1 MKRGKYVYLAEC
13 KSVREGKKVRTVT
26 VRYIGREG
34 DQKGVLADPKQMP
47 YSWNPPERSSRH
59 GDVALLWEL
68 AKELKISETIDRI
81 CLGRSGIQ
89 GITPGKLLTIWAI
102 NRVIDPQS
110 ATQLDQWIQTT
121 SLPSIVGFSSKNL
134 RKDDFYAALDA
145 VAYFDKNVG
154 KICENIS
161 RIEEMLYS
169 HWRDSHPL
177 PLGEEEVIAY
187 DLTAVPYFG
196 ETCPIAA
203 NGYNASHSQDK
214 QIKMGVLISKFDKLP
229 ISHNIYPGN
238 FNDII
243 TMEGIVP
250 RLDDFA
256 INEGTLIW
264 DRGNTSK
271 KTVTTLERFGWELV
285 CGVAKRSKEVV
296 NIVSTTD
303 VAPNLENH
311 VPCGKKGHIYA
322 IQKTAELFGEE
333 RNVVVYL
340 NLDKSTRCLA
350 ERNYKLNE
358 ISEKLKKI
366 QDNKDGLTPES
377 IKKIVNIVLKD
388 YKKFFEIRWAE
399 NDNPCF
405 TWEIKHDERILAE
418 KTTGKYLLY
427 ATNKE
432 ISAHDVVMMY
442 LNKDYVEKF
451 FRDTK
456 SENEIAPVRHQ
467 LESRVRASMFV
478 GVLAY
483 RLKAALAFLIKSSE
497 SKDIVYSPSEFIKF
511 LGRVERAEVKHDDQ
525 SEFFFFNLS
534 KKLKDQAIALNMKTL
549 FPSGDQDAA

>member
-1 MKRGKYVYLAEC
+1 MKRGKYIYLAEC

-26 VRYIGREG
+26 IRYLGREG
-34 DQKGVLADPKQMP
+34 DQKVVPADTKQEP
-47 YSWNPPERSSRH
+47 YKWKPPERSSRH
-59 GDVALLWEL
+59 GDVALLWQL
-68 AKELKISETIDRI
+68 AEDLKISQTIDRI
-81 CLGRSGIQ
+81 CLGKSEIQ
-89 GITPGKLLTIWAI
+89 GISPGKLLTIWAI

-121 SLPSIVGFSSKNL
+121 SLPSIIGFSSKNL

-145 VAYFDKNVG
+145 VAYFDRNLG

-196 ETCPIAA
+196 DTCPLAA
-203 NGYNASHSQDK
+203 NGYNASHSLDK

-229 ISHNIYPGN
+229 ISHQIYPGN

-250 RLDDFA
+250 KLNDFA
-256 INEGTLIW
+256 IKEGTLVW

-271 KTVTTLERFGWELV
+271 QTVTTLERYGWELI
-285 CGVAKRSKEVV
+285 CGVAKRSKEAID
-296 NIVSTTD
+296 IVSNID
-303 VAPNLENH
+303 VTPNLENH

-322 IQKTAELFGEE
+322 ILKTAKLFGEE

-340 NLDKSTRCLA
+340 NLEKSTRCLA

-358 ISEKLKKI
+358 ISDKLKNL
-366 QDNKDGLTPES
+366 QDNKDKLSSES
-377 IKKIVNIVLKD
+377 IKKMVNVVLKD
-388 YKKFFEIRWAE
+388 YKKFFEIIWKE
-399 NDNPCF
+399 DDKPCF

-418 KTTGKYLLY
+418 KTVGKYLLY

-432 ISAHDVVMMY
+432 LSAQDVVMMY

-456 SENEIAPVRHQ
+456 SENEISPIRHQ
-467 LESRVRASMFV
+467 LEPRVRASMFV

-483 RLKAALAFLIKSSE
+483 RLKAALAFLIKSSK
-497 SKDIVYSPSEFIKF
+497 SKDITHSPSEFIRL
-511 LGRVERAEVKHDDQ
+511 LGRVERVEVKHDDQ
-525 SEFFFFNLS
+525 SEFFFFNLT
-534 KKLKDQAIALNMKTL
+534 KKLKDQVVALNMKNL
-549 FPSGDQDAA
+549 FSSKDQDAA

>member
-1 MKRGKYVYLAEC
+1 MRD
-13 KSVREGKKVRTVT
+13 GKKVRTVT
-26 VRYIGREG
+26 VRYLGREG
-34 DQKGVLADPKQMP
+34 DQKGVLAEPKEKP
-47 YSWNPPERSSRH
+47 YSWKPPERSSRH

-68 AKELKISETIDRI
+68 AEELKISQIIDRI
-81 CLGRSGIQ
+81 CLGRSEIQ

-102 NRVIDPQS
+102 NRIIDPQS

-145 VAYFDKNVG
+145 VAYFDKNLG

-161 RIEEMLYS
+161 RVEEMLYS
-169 HWRDSHPL
+169 HWRESHPL
-177 PLGEEEVIAY
+177 PLGEEEEIAY
-187 DLTAVPYFG
+187 DLTALPFFG
-196 ETCPIAA
+196 DTCPLAA

-256 INEGTLIW
+256 IKEGTLIW
-264 DRGNTSK
+264 DRGNTSQ
-271 KTVTTLERFGWELV
+271 KTVTTLERYGWELV
-285 CGVAKRSKEVV
+285 CGVAKRSKEAI

-303 VAPNLENH
+303 IFPNLENH

-358 ISEKLKKI
+358 ISDKLKSL
-366 QDNKDGLTPES
+366 QDNKDGLNPEFMR
-377 IKKIVNIVLKD
+377 KMVNVVLKD
-388 YKKFFEIRWAE
+388 YLKFFDIRWAE
-399 NDNPCF
+399 NDKSCF
-405 TWEIKHDERILAE
+405 TWEIKHDKRILAE
-418 KTTGKYLLY
+418 KTVGKYLLY
-427 ATNKE
+427 ATNEE
-432 ISAHDVVMMY
+432 ISAQDVVMMY

-456 SENEIAPVRHQ
+456 SENEISPVRHL

-483 RLKAALAFLIKSSE
+483 RLKAALTFLIKSSK
-497 SKDIVYSPSEFIKF
+497 SKDIIYSPSEFIKL
-511 LGRVERAEVKHDDQ
+511 LGRVERAEMEHDDQ
-525 SEFFFFNLS
+525 LEFFFFNLT
-534 KKLKDQAIALNMKTL
+534 KKLKDQVVALNMKNL
-549 FPSGDQDAA
+549 FSSGNQNVA

>member
-1 MKRGKYVYLAEC
+1 MKRGKNVDLAEC

-26 VRYIGREG
+26 VNYLGREG
-34 DQKGVLADPKQMP
+34 DQKGSPAGPKQEP
-47 YSWNPPERSSRH
+47 YCWKPPERSSRH

-68 AKELKISETIDRI
+68 AEELKISQTIDRI
-81 CLGRSGIQ
+81 CLGRSDIQ

-110 ATQLDQWIQTT
+110 ATQLDQWIKTT
-121 SLPSIVGFSSKNL
+121 SLPSIIGFSSKNL

-145 VAYFDKNVG
+145 VAYFDKNLG

-169 HWRDSHPL
+169 YWRESHPL

-187 DLTAVPYFG
+187 DLTAIPFFG
-196 ETCPIAA
+196 DTCPLAA

-214 QIKMGVLISKFDKLP
+214 QIKMGVLISQFDKLP
-229 ISHNIYPGN
+229 ISHQIYPGN

-264 DRGNTSK
+264 DRGNTSQ
-271 KTVTTLERFGWELV
+271 KTVTTLESYGWELV
-285 CGVAKRSKEVV
+285 CGVAKKSKEAI
-296 NIVSTTD
+296 NIVKTTD
-303 VAPNLENH
+303 IAPNLENH

-322 IQKTAELFGEE
+322 IQKTEKLFGKE

-340 NLDKSTRCLA
+340 NLEKSTRCLA

-358 ISEKLKKI
+358 ISDKLKRL
-366 QDNKDGLTPES
+366 QDNKDDLSPYS
-377 IKKIVNIVLKD
+377 IRKMVDFVLKD

-399 NDNPCF
+399 SEKPCF
-405 TWEIKHDERILAE
+405 TWEINHEERILAE
-418 KTTGKYLLY
+418 KTAGKYLLY

-432 ISAHDVVMMY
+432 LSAQDVVMMY

-451 FRDTK
+451 FRITK
-456 SENEIAPVRHQ
+456 SENEISPIRHQ
-467 LESRVRASMFV
+467 LEPRVRASMFV

-483 RLKAALAFLIKSSE
+483 RLKAALTFLIKSSK
-497 SKDIVYSPSEFIKF
+497 SKDITYSPSEFIKL
-511 LGRVERAEVKHDDQ
+511 LGRVERAEVEHADQ
-525 SEFFFFNLS
+525 SQFFFFNFT
-534 KKLKDQAIALNMKTL
+534 KKLKDQVVALNMKK
-549 FPSGDQDAA
+549 FF

>member
-1 MKRGKYVYLAEC
+1 MRD
-13 KSVREGKKVRTVT
+13 GKKVRTVT
-26 VRYIGREG
+26 VRYLGREG
-34 DQKGVLADPKQMP
+34 DQKGVLAEPKEKP
-47 YSWNPPERSSRH
+47 YSWKPPERSSRH

-68 AKELKISETIDRI
+68 AEELKISQIIDRI
-81 CLGRSGIQ
+81 CLGRSEIQ

-102 NRVIDPQS
+102 NRIIDPQS

-145 VAYFDKNVG
+145 VAYFDKNLG

-161 RIEEMLYS
+161 RVEEMLYS
-169 HWRDSHPL
+169 HWRESHPL

-187 DLTAVPYFG
+187 DLTAVPFFG
-196 ETCPIAA
+196 DTCPLAA

-256 INEGTLIW
+256 IKEGTLIW
-264 DRGNTSK
+264 DRGNTSQ
-271 KTVTTLERFGWELV
+271 KTVTTLERYGWELV
-285 CGVAKRSKEVV
+285 CGVAKRSKEAI

-303 VAPNLENH
+303 IFPNLENH

-358 ISEKLKKI
+358 ISDKLKSL
-366 QDNKDGLTPES
+366 QDNKDGLNPEFMR
-377 IKKIVNIVLKD
+377 KMVNVVLKD
-388 YKKFFEIRWAE
+388 YLKFFDIRWAE
-399 NDNPCF
+399 NDKSCF
-405 TWEIKHDERILAE
+405 TWEIKHDKRILAE
-418 KTTGKYLLY
+418 KTVGKYLLY
-427 ATNKE
+427 ATNEE
-432 ISAHDVVMMY
+432 ISAQDVVMMY

-456 SENEIAPVRHQ
+456 SENEISPVRHL

-483 RLKAALAFLIKSSE
+483 RLKAALTFLIKSSK
-497 SKDIVYSPSEFIKF
+497 SKDIIYSPSEFIKL
-511 LGRVERAEVKHDDQ
+511 LGRVERAEMEHDDQ
-525 SEFFFFNLS
+525 LEFFFFNLT
-534 KKLKDQAIALNMKTL
+534 KKLKDQVVALNMKNL
-549 FPSGDQDAA
+549 FSSGNQNVA